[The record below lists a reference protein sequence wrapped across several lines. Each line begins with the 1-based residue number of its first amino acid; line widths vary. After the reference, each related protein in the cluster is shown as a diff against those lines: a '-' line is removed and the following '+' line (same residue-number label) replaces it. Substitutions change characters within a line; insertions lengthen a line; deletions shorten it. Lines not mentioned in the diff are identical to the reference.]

1 MRGNTMRILLENKTA
16 VIYRAGGPIGGAV
29 ARAFELSR
37 IPQSGTA
44 TLFPPKHEGKVT
56 IATGPS
62 VRLTSSPHITVVGR
76 KPSG

>member
-1 MRGNTMRILLENKTA
+1 MRGNAMEMLLENKTA

-76 KPSG
+76 ETSG

>member
-1 MRGNTMRILLENKTA
+1 MRGNTMEMLLENKTA

-29 ARAFELSR
+29 ARASQLSR
-37 IPQSGTA
+37 IPQTGTA
-44 TLFPPKHEGKVT
+44 AFFPPKHEGKFT

-62 VRLTSSPHITVVGR
+62 VRLTSSPHIAVVWR